1 MTSTEKPQYPN
12 HQAVATV
19 LATSQARGVVIGQ
32 WEMEATFKAGFFG
45 PGR

>member
-19 LATSQARGVVIGQ
+19 LATSQARGLS
-32 WEMEATFKAGFFG
+32 
-45 PGR
+45 R